1 MGHLSSLPGLLRTQ
15 ANIQKPLARQ
25 KVANVLA
32 ALDSVYLL
40 LAPITTPPG
49 HQVRLHLHQL
59 SCGKTDLHHLPCFS
73 AHSV

>member
-25 KVANVLA
+25 KVANLLA

-40 LAPITTPPG
+40 LAAITTPAG
-49 HQVRLHLHQL
+49 HQVCLHPHHLD
-59 SCGKTDLHHLPCFS
+59 CGKTDMHYLLCFS